1 MLPMSTL
8 PLPEME
14 IERDAERPEPPL
26 TAEGLLRRRALQR
39 PDGAALFDP
48 PNRSVLGLGHARNY
62 TYREAD
68 AAVDALASFFI
79 EIGLDPGDRIAVQ
92 LPNLA
97 LQPLVLLAAWRA
109 GLAVAMLPM
118 LWRGY
123 EIGRVCEAIEPK
135 ALIGIASFAGGRQCE
150 ELCLVAAPHLS
161 VRFVLGFGHDLP
173 DGVISLDEAIL
184 GYGPSRRA
192 IEAPPRKGP
201 ALINFTAR
209 AGLAWVPIYRSEDEL
224 LALGAMTVLA
234 MSLDSR
240 DVILNPYPLT
250 GPVGLSLGLASWLI
264 SGAVLAQHQ
273 PFDYGVFVQ
282 QLLDTSATVTALP
295 SPILAELAKDGVLHE
310 PKCGLRRLGAVWST
324 YDHTLPL
331 SLGTGALLFD
341 LYPLGDL
348 VSVVLRRETRTRHSP
363 LPLGPVK
370 VGEDGDGAVF
380 VETRLE
386 TGDALGYES
395 LGDGEIMLR
404 GPVVPRGAVYGPL
417 ARDADGFVATGLHA
431 AIENGIAPSLQ
442 IVRDPELLHHGGAAI
457 AASELDGLYQAYPG
471 FLDAAC
477 FALPDPILCD
487 RIFAAVSPR
496 PGQSVS
502 LETLHQ
508 FLEDRQV
515 APYKFPD
522 RLLVVKEIPRDAT
535 GRILRDQILAQV

>member
-1 MLPMSTL
+1 MLTMSTL
-8 PLPEME
+8 PLPEMKRE
-14 IERDAERPEPPL
+14 EERAEPPL

-48 PNRSVLGLGHARNY
+48 PNRAQLGLRHARNY

-68 AAVDALASFFI
+68 AAVDALAAFFI
-79 EIGLDPGDRIAVQ
+79 EIGLEPGDRIAVQ

-109 GLAVAMLPM
+109 GLTVAVLPM

-123 EIGRVCEAIEPK
+123 EVGRVCEAIEPK
-135 ALIGIASFAGGRQCE
+135 ALIGVSSFAGARQCE
-150 ELCLVAAPHLS
+150 ELCRVAAPHLS
-161 VRFVLGFGHDLP
+161 VRFVLGFGQDLP
-173 DGVISLDEAIL
+173 DGVASLDEAIL
-184 GYGPSRRA
+184 GYEASRRA

-209 AGLAWVPIYRSEDEL
+209 AGMPLVPIFRSEDEL

-234 MSLDSR
+234 LALDSR

-273 PFDYGVFVQ
+273 PFDYAAFVQ
-282 QLLDTSATVTALP
+282 QMLSTGATVTALP
-295 SPILAELAKDGVLHE
+295 SPILAELAKDGVLHD
-310 PKCGLRRLGAVWST
+310 PKCGLRRLCAVWST
-324 YDHTLPL
+324 YEHTLPL

-341 LYPLGDL
+341 FYPLGDL
-348 VSVVLRRETRTRHSP
+348 ASVVLRRETRTRHSP

-370 VGEDGDGAVF
+370 VGEDGEGAVF

-386 TGDALGYES
+386 RGEAATGDGAG
-395 LGDGEIMLR
+395 GGEIMLR
-404 GPVVPRGAVYGPL
+404 GPVVPRGAAYGPL
-417 ARDADGFVATGLHA
+417 ARDADGFVATGLRA
-431 AIENGIAPSLQ
+431 EIEAVAAPSLQ

-477 FALPDPILCD
+477 FALPDPLLCD
-487 RIFAAVSPR
+487 RIFAAVSPK
-496 PGQSVS
+496 PGEAVS
-502 LETLHQ
+502 LETLIE
-508 FLEDRQV
+508 FLDDRQV

-522 RLLVVKEIPRDAT
+522 KLLVVKEIPRDGS
-535 GRILRDQILAQV
+535 GRILRDEILKQV